1 MKNFSIRSYVVWLT
15 LIPMLVMAVGLEA
28 YFLHSRA
35 ADLDRDLIE
44 RGKLIAR
51 QLASSSE
58 YGVISNNH
66 EYLRNIAQ
74 ATFDEQDVIG
84 IVILDAASESL
95 IEVGSLVGSGTFAAP
110 IKNTPEKNTPE
121 KDTIDPTNPDNLLQ
135 PSLPRRLELG
145 ETNTQHLNSDIAA
158 SATAAAPAV
167 ASNNPAQA
175 RQERVAKVT
184 ELVGLHSPII
194 NKGQSLWIYEAIIPV
209 QVSLDELEVKPEAQ
223 QVGAVIL
230 EMSWVHT
237 QYLKSKMLE
246 WTIGATMLFLA
257 LTLWLV
263 YCASNRITSP
273 VRKLSDA
280 VQQIGAG
287 DLGTRVAVS
296 HRISELNN
304 LAYGI
309 NAMAGKLQLESERLH
324 QKVEEATRIAAIAF
338 ESNEGMA
345 ITDAK
350 GIIIRVNSA
359 FSKITGYTE
368 SEAVGQA
375 AGLLK
380 SGEHDAH
387 FYKAMWESINR
398 TGSWHG
404 EISNKHKNGEIFPA
418 WLTITEVKKEDGQ
431 TTYYVATYTDIT
443 LRKAAENEIRNLA
456 YIDALTH
463 LPNRR
468 LLVERLSQA
477 MAASKRSGRYGA
489 VMFLDLDNFKPLN
502 DQFGHAVGDLL
513 LIEVAR
519 RLVRCVREVDTVAR
533 FAGDE
538 FIVLLS
544 ELSTD
549 KADSVTQAGIIA
561 EKVRDTL
568 ADPYV
573 LDAAQNNVKDKMT
586 IHHCTSSIGVAMFI
600 DHDADPETV
609 LKHADLAMYKAKREG
624 RNTIRFDE

>member
-1 MKNFSIRSYVVWLT
+1 LKNFSIRNYVIGLT
-15 LIPMLVMAVGLEA
+15 LIPMLVMAIGLEA

-51 QLASSSE
+51 QLASGSE
-58 YGVISNNH
+58 YGVFSNNH
-66 EYLRNIAQ
+66 EYLKNIAH
-74 ATFDEQDVIG
+74 ATLHEQDVIG
-84 IVILDAASESL
+84 VVILNAASESL
-95 IEVGSLVGSGTFAAP
+95 IEVGSLVEVARMAEMNNPVIAGQPASG
-110 IKNTPEKNTPE
+110 
-121 KDTIDPTNPDNLLQ
+121 
-135 PSLPRRLELG
+135 
-145 ETNTQHLNSDIAA
+145 
-158 SATAAAPAV
+158 V
-167 ASNNPAQA
+167 ASVPASTHSTTAIHAAVNGHPVTDDRLAITEHLMQIQP
-175 RQERVAKVT
+175 RRVAKVAG
-184 ELVGLHSPII
+184 LVNAQSPVYS
-194 NKGQSLWIYEAIIPV
+194 NGKSLWIYEVIIPV
-209 QVSLDELEVKPEAQ
+209 QVSLDELELKPAAQ
-223 QVGAVIL
+223 PVGAVIL
-230 EMSWVHT
+230 EMSWAHT
-237 QYLKSKMLE
+237 QHLKSQMLG

-273 VRKLSDA
+273 VRKLSEA
-280 VQQIGAG
+280 VQKIGAG
-287 DLGTRVAVS
+287 ELGTRVSAT
-296 HRISELNN
+296 HHISELNN

-309 NAMAGKLQLESERLH
+309 NAMAGKLQLESARLH
-324 QKVEEATRIAAIAF
+324 QQVEEATRIAAVAF
-338 ESNEGMA
+338 ESNEGMV

-350 GIIIRVNSA
+350 GMIIRANSA
-359 FSKITGYTE
+359 YTKITGYAE
-368 SEAVGQA
+368 SEAVGKE
-375 AGLLK
+375 AGFLR
-380 SGEHDAH
+380 SGEHDVN
-387 FYKAMWESINR
+387 FYKSMWESITR
-398 TGSWHG
+398 TGSWSG
-404 EISNKHKNGEIFPA
+404 EISDKHKNGEIFPV
-418 WLTITEVKKEDGQ
+418 WVNITEVKKEDGQ
-431 TTYYVATYTDIT
+431 TTYFVATYTDIT

-468 LLVERLSQA
+468 LLLERLSQA

-549 KADSVTQAGIIA
+549 KADSISQAGIIA

-573 LDAAQNNVKDKMT
+573 LDAAQNHATDKMT

>member
-1 MKNFSIRSYVVWLT
+1 
-15 LIPMLVMAVGLEA
+15 MLLMAVGLEA

-84 IVILDAASESL
+84 VVILNAASESL

-110 IKNTPEKNTPE
+110 IKNTPERNQ
-121 KDTIDPTNPDNLLQ
+121 IDPTNPDHLLQ
-135 PSLPRRLELG
+135 PSPSPSHRLEPGKTSTALG
-145 ETNTQHLNSDIAA
+145 AQHLGMVA
-158 SATAAAPAV
+158 SATAAASAV
-167 ASNNPAQA
+167 VSNHPAQA
-175 RQERVAKVT
+175 GRERVAKVT
-184 ELVGLHSPII
+184 ELVDLHSPII
-194 NKGQSLWIYEAIIPV
+194 NKGQNLWIYEAIIPV
-209 QVSLDELEVKPEAQ
+209 QVSLDELEIKPEAQ

-230 EMSWVHT
+230 EMSWAQT
-237 QYLKSKMLE
+237 QRHKAQMLG

-263 YCASNRITSP
+263 YCASNRITLP
-273 VRKLSDA
+273 VRKLSEA

-287 DLGTRVAVS
+287 ELGTRVAAS
-296 HRISELNN
+296 YRISELNN

-309 NAMAGKLQLESERLH
+309 NAMAEKLQLESARLH
-324 QKVEEATRIAAIAF
+324 QQVEEATRIAAVAF
-338 ESNEGMA
+338 ESNEGMI

-350 GIIIRVNSA
+350 GVIIRVNSA
-359 FSKITGYTE
+359 YTKITGYTE
-368 SEAVGQA
+368 SDAVGQE
-375 AGLLK
+375 AGFLR
-380 SGEHDAH
+380 SGEHDAN
-387 FYKAMWESINR
+387 FYKAMWESITR

-404 EISNKHKNGEIFPA
+404 EILDKHKNGDIFPV
-418 WLTITEVKKEDGQ
+418 WVNITEVKKEDGK
-431 TTYYVATYTDIT
+431 TTYFVATYTDIT

-456 YIDALTH
+456 YIDSLTH

-468 LLVERLSQA
+468 LLLERLSQA

-544 ELSTD
+544 ELGTD

-573 LDAAQNNVKDKMT
+573 LDAAQNHAKDKMT

-600 DHDADPETV
+600 DHEADPETV